1 MKFPL
6 AQEVSKHVRE
16 KVCKFYW
23 VSGAVQSP
31 ATCTI
36 TSNDQASH
44 NSQSK
49 AFTIITSDSIKNQ
62 NQGSFSDNDK
72 VHQSPSRLIVGQGLE
87 LIENNL
93 VDILSP
99 TSFALTTSN
108 ENEEIEFG
116 NMIDAMVSEEQVV
129 EVSFTCKLC
138 EFR

>member
-6 AQEVSKHVRE
+6 PQEVSKHVRE

-23 VSGAVQSP
+23 TSGNVQSP
-31 ATCTI
+31 VTCTI
-36 TSNDQASH
+36 TSNDLASPD
-44 NSQSK
+44 SPSK
-49 AFTIITSDSIKNQ
+49 AFALITSDSIKFQ
-62 NQGSFSDNDK
+62 TAGSFTADEDK
-72 VHQSPSRLIVGQGLE
+72 VSESPSRLVVGQELE

-99 TSFALTTSN
+99 TSFTSN
-108 ENEEIEFG
+108 DNEESEFG
-116 NMIDAMVSEEQVV
+116 ILIGAMVGEEQVV